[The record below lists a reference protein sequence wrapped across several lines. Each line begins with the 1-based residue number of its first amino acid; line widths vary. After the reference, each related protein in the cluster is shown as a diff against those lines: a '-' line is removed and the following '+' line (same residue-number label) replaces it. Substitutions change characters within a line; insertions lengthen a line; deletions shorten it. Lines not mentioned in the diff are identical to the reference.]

1 VIIVAEKVK
10 ELATYQSEIK
20 ALKTTEALKDKAI
33 VEVFL
38 LNSSNTNSP
47 LGLCLGIGNENC
59 SSYMVYHKQLDA
71 LGIINYV
78 MLVTIETR
86 KYETTYLFSLS
97 VLISSFS
104 TSS

>member
-47 LGLCLGIGNENC
+47 FDQNTHPLGLCLGIGKENC
-59 SSYMVYHKQLDA
+59 SS
-71 LGIINYV
+71 
-78 MLVTIETR
+78 
-86 KYETTYLFSLS
+86 
-97 VLISSFS
+97 
-104 TSS
+104 